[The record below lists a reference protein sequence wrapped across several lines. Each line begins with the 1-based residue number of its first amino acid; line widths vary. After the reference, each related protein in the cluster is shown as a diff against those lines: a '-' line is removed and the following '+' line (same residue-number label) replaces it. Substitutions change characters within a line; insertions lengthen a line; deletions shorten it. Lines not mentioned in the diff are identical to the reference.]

1 MNKLLGEIKAS
12 LENLRLGLV
21 GALNIT
27 EDMELL
33 SQGLILN
40 KVPASWEKV
49 AYFSKKG
56 LLAWFNDLIERN
68 LQLQAWSTT
77 LETPVSVCIS
87 YLFNPM
93 SYLTAIM

>member
-1 MNKLLGEIKAS
+1 MNVLLFEIKSS
-12 LENLRLGLV
+12 LESLRLGLI

-27 EDMELL
+27 EDMEALASAL
-33 SQGLILN
+33 MLN

-49 AYFSKKG
+49 AYFSKKTMIT
-56 LLAWFNDLIERN
+56 WFNDLLERN
-68 LQLQAWSTT
+68 IQLQNWSGS
-77 LETPVSVCIS
+77 LETPFSVCIS